1 MNGLYNVGSYVRL
14 SKENVYSDSETI
26 ENQREMLS
34 RFIAVMPGWIEQKCY
49 IDNGFSGGT
58 FDRPAFAEM
67 MEDVRNG
74 RVNLVLVKDLSR
86 FGRNYLEAGNYLENE
101 LPALGCRFVSLLE
114 GIDTESGENDIL
126 PFINA
131 MNDHY
136 LKNLSDRIKLV
147 LTAKAKEG
155 QKLSGAVPY
164 GYLRSP
170 EDHLKLIVDEY
181 AAGVVR
187 RIFQLRA
194 EGAGYA
200 SIAGVLNREK
210 VMPPRLYYFHRQNR
224 ETPQVCMEMWYTQTV
239 KSLLRNELY
248 IGNTVQFTRG
258 TRSYR
263 DATIVD
269 KPPEDWI
276 RVNGTHPAIVS
287 AELWAAVRAADD
299 RAQARAANQREHLPS
314 LFSGMLVCD
323 ACGATLVANRE
334 THVRKR
340 SGRTVTYQ
348 SYHCR
353 IFSLSGGS
361 VCTRHTIYEVT
372 LKKIVLEHIRQQA
385 AEIALD
391 EGAMLNRLR
400 DRLIGDR
407 ETDKAEISKERRAL
421 RQRLHQLDVTMA
433 KLYEDRVTGVLSESS
448 FSAMARGMEAER
460 QEKEQRLSA
469 LEQSERDA
477 AAKLGDIQSWIRLIK
492 EKSSLEDVNR
502 DLLESLIEKI
512 EIGERVVENGV
523 KRQDIRI
530 HYKFVGII

>member
-1 MNGLYNVGSYVRL
+1 MGRLYSVGSYVRL
-14 SKENVYSDSETI
+14 SKENVYTDSDSI

-58 FDRPAFAEM
+58 FDRPAFVEM
-67 MEDVRNG
+67 MADARSG
-74 RVNLVLVKDLSR
+74 LINLVLVKDLSR
-86 FGRNYLEAGNYLENE
+86 FGRNYLEAGDYLENE
-101 LPALGCRFVSLLE
+101 LPALGCRFVSLSE
-114 GIDTESGENDIL
+114 GIDTENGENDIV

-136 LKNLSDRIKLV
+136 LKNLSGRIKMV

-170 EDHLKLIVDEY
+170 DDHLRLIVDEY
-181 AAGVVR
+181 AAGVVK

-194 EGAGYA
+194 EGTGYA
-200 SIAGVLNREK
+200 GIAGVLNREN
-210 VMPPRLYYFHRQNR
+210 VMPPRMYYFKSRNR
-224 ETPQVCMEMWYTQTV
+224 ETRQACTEIWYSQTV
-239 KSLLRNELY
+239 RALLRNEIY
-248 IGNTVQFTRG
+248 IGNTVQFMRG

-263 DATIVD
+263 DATMID

-276 RVNGTHPAIVS
+276 RVENTHPAIIS
-287 AELWAAVRAADD
+287 AELWAAAREAAD
-299 RAQARAANQREHLPS
+299 RAKTRASKQAEHLPS
-314 LFSGMLVCD
+314 LFSGIVVCD
-323 ACGATLVANRE
+323 TCGANLIANRE
-334 THVRKR
+334 THIRKR
-340 SGRTVTYQ
+340 SGRAVIYQ

-353 IFSLSGGS
+353 TFGLSGGS
-361 VCTRHTIYEVT
+361 ACTRHTIYELS

-385 AEIALD
+385 KEIALD
-391 EGAMLNRLR
+391 EGAMLARLR
-400 DRLIGDR
+400 DRLIGGQKA
-407 ETDKAEISKERRAL
+407 DKAKASKERRAL
-421 RQRLHQLDVTMA
+421 RQRLHHLEVTVV
-433 KLYEDRVTGVLSESS
+433 KLYEDRVAGVLTEDS
-448 FSAMARGMEAER
+448 FSSIARSMEAER

-469 LEQSERDA
+469 LEQSGLEA
-477 AAKLGDIQSWIRLIK
+477 AVKLGDIQSWMRLIK
-492 EKSSLEDVNR
+492 EKSSLEDVDR

-530 HYKFVGII
+530 HYKFVGSV